1 MRLAFPISSAP
12 EVFQMAIAQ
21 MIKGLD
27 GVINIIDD
35 LLVWRE
41 SVEEHNRRLS
51 KEV

>member
-1 MRLAFPISSAP
+1 MFDIPIGRYRFMRLAFPISSAP

-35 LLVWRE
+35 LLV
-41 SVEEHNRRLS
+41 
-51 KEV
+51 